1 MLKDWPCG
9 SSSKCNQITV
19 HYVPWHVLQARR
31 NTSSLNH
38 SKVKVKQSH
47 YRPTGFQEVEAPRFQ
62 ENWHMKVVRLSA
74 LRTSCLYLQETFL
87 VLISVRG
94 WVFPRSIVWLE
105 GLCQWKNPV
114 TPSGIEPVIFWL
126 VARCLNQLRYRV
138 PPLKYKIISYNFVS
152 LHFWTDVNGTNV
164 QLQTPCQIFIFCQ

>member
-1 MLKDWPCG
+1 MGFNSGFKGLKLAEVVITYTQTRHMLKDWPCG

-74 LRTSCLYLQETFL
+74 LRTGRLYHRKIFL
-87 VLISVRG
+87 VLISVTG
-94 WVFPRSIVWLE
+94 
-105 GLCQWKNPV
+105 CQPQ
-114 TPSGIEPVIFWL
+114 GHGAAGF
-126 VARCLNQLRYRV
+126 YRF
-138 PPLKYKIISYNFVS
+138 K
-152 LHFWTDVNGTNV
+152 
-164 QLQTPCQIFIFCQ
+164 